1 MNSPKAICAAL
12 GLLCAPLCAGW
23 FGCGADTRGSNGG
36 DGDAGGADDASG
48 RLDAH
53 APLDAGD
60 QDAGPPDRVGAIFAF
75 SDSWT
80 VDGGVRGVHSA
91 GASFIHTRRPAT
103 TTKATTVGPCLV
115 ETVSDGSPADEER
128 LSAGA
133 LRLAGAA
140 KAIDL
145 SPNSDG
151 TYAPST
157 GSTPLWTGGETLTVR
172 GDGKGDIPPF
182 TIQLTAPSKIT
193 LASPKPSGGSFAV
206 TRSAGFSATFTGG
219 SSGVVV
225 LSFDAATATSA
236 HIATCTFDVASGSA
250 VVPPAALAGFPAADG
265 TFDFYVKQADKV
277 RSNGWEVRFTASSA
291 LVDSTGAQALQG
303 VATFQ

>member
-1 MNSPKAICAAL
+1 MVNWPKAVCAAL
-12 GLLCAPLCAGW
+12 GLL
-23 FGCGADTRGSNGG
+23 GACSCDTRGTNVGIA
-36 DGDAGGADDASG
+36 DAGGPDDASG
-48 RLDAH
+48 RVDAN

-60 QDAGPPDRVGAIFAF
+60 VDAGLTDRVGSIFAF

-80 VDGGVRGVHSA
+80 ADGGVRGLHSV
-91 GASFIHTRRPAT
+91 GAAFIHTRSPAT
-103 TTKATTVGPCLV
+103 TTQTKTIGPCVV
-115 ETVSDGSPADEER
+115 ETVGDGNSADEET

-133 LRLAGAA
+133 VHFAGGA

-145 SPNSDG
+145 SPKSDG

-157 GSTPLWTGGETLTVR
+157 GSTPLWTGGETLTAR

-182 TIQLTAPSKIT
+182 TIPLTAPSRIT
-193 LASPKPSGGSFAV
+193 LASPTPSGGAFAI
-206 TRSAGFSATFTGG
+206 TRSAGFSATFTGS

-225 LSFDAATATSA
+225 LSFGATTATSA

-250 VVPPAALAGFPAADG
+250 TVPPAALAGFPAADG
-265 TFDFYVKQADKV
+265 EFDFFVKQSEKARV
-277 RSNGWEVRFTASSA
+277 NGWEVRFTATSA
-291 LVDSTGAQALQG
+291 LVDATGAEALQG